1 MVIIFGIFFLKL
13 SVIVP
18 SDLRADESKSTTA
31 QIQVQDQLNPAPFW
45 KKKPQVFEEMKTERR
60 IVVSAKTDKVGE
72 APKPYQMHV
81 VTAGY
86 VNVPIDRT
94 WKIIQD
100 FEKLPDVDE
109 RFQEVKYD
117 SKNQKLSIHAKAY
130 SYHARMTLQLK
141 FGENESA
148 KEMHFESVKGAFLG
162 MKGVIRLEDD
172 RRQKT
177 EISMTS
183 DYRSESLPLPRILM
197 GVGLEVVASRVA
209 SSMRSYIEQ
218 LDKSP
223 SVK

>member
-1 MVIIFGIFFLKL
+1 MMFGIFFLKL

-18 SDLRADESKSTTA
+18 SDLRAEESKSTIA
-31 QIQVQDQLNPAPFW
+31 QIQIQDQINPAPFW
-45 KKKPQVFEEMKTERR
+45 KTKPRVLEEMRTERR
-60 IVVSAKTDKVGE
+60 IVVSAKTDKIDE
-72 APKPYQMHV
+72 TPKPYQMRV

-109 RFQEVKYD
+109 RFEEVKYEP
-117 SKNQKLSIHAKAY
+117 KTQRLYVHAKAY
-130 SYHARMTLQLK
+130 NYHARMTLLLK
-141 FGENESA
+141 FGETERA
-148 KEMHFESVKGAFLG
+148 REMHFESVKGAFLG
-162 MKGVIRLEDD
+162 MKGIIRLEDD
-172 RRQKT
+172 GRQKT

-197 GVGLEVVASRVA
+197 GVGLEIVASRVA